1 MTTPARSRDKLEL
14 MVKLRMCGLE
24 PPAKTATLSPDNI
37 VRRESGQIL
46 VKGNGQNRMSKPSDH
61 TKSSH
66 PKTSKV
72 RAQKRGRWAES
83 LTALYLRLTAHQVMA
98 RNYKTQVGE
107 IDLIARRANT
117 LSFIEVKAR
126 AHATQAAEAIS
137 VKQRRRI
144 QRAAEWFLMQNPALQ
159 TCDIRFDVAL
169 VTGPFRLTMVRDA
182 WRAE

>member
-1 MTTPARSRDKLEL
+1 MK
-14 MVKLRMCGLE
+14 V
-24 PPAKTATLSPDNI
+24 
-37 VRRESGQIL
+37 
-46 VKGNGQNRMSKPSDH
+46 NGQNRMSKPSDH

-107 IDLIARRANT
+107 IDLIAQRANT

-137 VKQRRRI
+137 AKQRRRI

-169 VTGPFRLTMVRDA
+169 VTGPFRLTMIRDA